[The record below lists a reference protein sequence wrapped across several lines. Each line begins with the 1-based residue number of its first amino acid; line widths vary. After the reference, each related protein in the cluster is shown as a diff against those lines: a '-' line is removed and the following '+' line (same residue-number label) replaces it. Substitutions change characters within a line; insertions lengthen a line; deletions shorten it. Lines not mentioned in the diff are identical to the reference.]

1 MSRLALADG
10 YDCRRQ
16 RKSIGLVEDRVHVL
30 IVLHAFI
37 SYAHLDNDASSGG
50 VGWVTAF
57 HRDLDMG
64 VSKLL
69 GRAAKIWRDDQLTLG
84 ENFEAAIVAALEHSA
99 VLVIV
104 MSPTFVERHWFQKEF
119 SSFSNAA
126 ELRGG
131 IVLND
136 RSRCST
142 S

>member
-1 MSRLALADG
+1 
-10 YDCRRQ
+10 
-16 RKSIGLVEDRVHVL
+16 
-30 IVLHAFI
+30 
-37 SYAHLDNDASSGG
+37 
-50 VGWVTAF
+50 
-57 HRDLDMG
+57 MG

-136 RSRCST
+136 RSRMFNVMISAIA
-142 S
+142 SGRAP